1 MFSRLILPGVVTLV
15 MDECF
20 VLMRFICIREWDVP
34 VLSAGL
40 GLVHIV

>member
-15 MDECF
+15 MDGCF
-20 VLMRFICIREWDVP
+20 ALMVFICIWERDVA
-34 VLSAGL
+34 VFSAGL